1 MTTDRLTD
9 ADLAALVLETQAS
22 RGPSDDKLYVT
33 SSKPLNPKD
42 WGVVISDVDC
52 TPRPRY
58 RETAAQFEARMGVL
72 GQELAAIKRENAIKN
87 RQAAL
92 QPPVMVRD
100 VAHYFTQC
108 ACGWCGLQ
116 VADPELARREYD
128 AHACGITGDTTVERA
143 MAETGRGVLTKRT
156 SQQVRP
162 SSVRAQVDVAETP
175 SVKQDEA
182 EARFALLELK

>member
-1 MTTDRLTD
+1 MTDRLTED
-9 ADLAALVLETQAS
+9 DLAALVRETQAVRS
-22 RGPSDDKLYVT
+22 PADDVVHVAT
-33 SSKPLNPKD
+33 SAPLGKE
-42 WGVVISDVDC
+42 WTVAITDVDC

-58 RETAAQFEARMGVL
+58 RETAAQFEARMRVY
-72 GQELAAIKRENAIKN
+72 GQDLAALKRENAIKN
-87 RQAAL
+87 RVAAL

-116 VADPELARREYD
+116 VTDPELARREYD
-128 AHACGITGDTTVERA
+128 AHACSITGDVAVDRA
-143 MAETGRGVLTKRT
+143 MAEVGRSTVTKRT

-162 SSVRAQVDVAETP
+162 SEIRPAAVVADTAKTN
-175 SVKQDEA
+175 VDEA